1 MPAATAVLGLVG
13 PVGSALLSSNAA
25 SRAAKAST
33 KADQAAIAEQQRQFD
48 LTRQDYAPY
57 RTVGAGALNQLA
69 ALYGLPQYQAGVQS
83 PLSYEEWVKQNGIN
97 GDANNPLY
105 GSTIWNNTVGKKNQA
120 NYQNYLTNFKPSSGV
135 QQGAGSQDFSAFYN
149 SPDYNFARTEGQ
161 RGLEQSAAA
170 RGGAFSGNALKAL
183 SEYNQGL
190 ASQQFGNYYNRM
202 AGLAGIGQSATNSLA
217 QVGSQYSGNIANLM
231 SGIGQTRASGI
242 LGQTAPWTN
251 LLGSVAKGIGGGI
264 FG

>member
-1 MPAATAVLGLVG
+1 MPLAAIGGLVAG
-13 PVGSALLSSNAA
+13 VGGALLSS
-25 SRAAKAST
+25 SAAKKASNASV

-69 ALYGLPQYQAGVQS
+69 ALYGLPQYQAGVS
-83 PLSYEEWVKQNGIN
+83 APLNYEEWVKQNGIN
-97 GDANNPLY
+97 GNASNPLY
-105 GSTIWNNTVGKKNQA
+105 GSKIWDLTAGKTNQT
-120 NYQNYLTNFKPSSGV
+120 NYQNYLNNFKPSTGSA
-135 QQGAGSQDFSAFYN
+135 QGTGSADFSAFYN

-161 RGLEQSAAA
+161 RGVEQSAAA
-170 RGGAFSGNALKAL
+170 RGGAAGGNALRAL
-183 SEYNQGL
+183 SDYNQGL
-190 ASQQFGNYYNRM
+190 ASQQFGNYFNRL
-202 AGLAGIGQSATNSLA
+202 AGIAGIGQSSTQSLGQLGA
-217 QVGSQYSGNIANLM
+217 QYSGNISNLM

-251 LLGSVAKGIGGGI
+251 LLGSIGKGLGGI